1 MDDILQ
7 KSRSTKEEAN
17 SLLRNFNLLSILQD
31 YGEVRITGSYQL
43 DLMLK
48 KDIDISLV
56 NDNISVEEFSDLGKK
71 LIDKLNT
78 PSVYYRNTRI
88 SHADKRPE
96 NSLYW
101 GIKTGDWFLD
111 IWAMSN
117 KVFERADKY
126 ISQIKS
132 KLNDKNRKVI
142 LLLKNE
148 FINDGTYGKNFSS
161 RELYDAVLNNRVET
175 ASQFNT
181 YLKNK
186 STSNTYV

>member
-1 MDDILQ
+1 MADILK

-17 SLLRNFNLLSILQD
+17 SLLRHFNLLSILQD

-43 DLMLK
+43 DVMLK
-48 KDIDISLV
+48 KDIDISIV
-56 NDNISVEEFSDLGKK
+56 NDDISVEEFSDLGKK
-71 LIDKLNT
+71 LINKLNT

-88 SHADKRPE
+88 SPVDKRPE

-101 GIKTGDWFLD
+101 GIKTGDWFID

-126 ISQIKS
+126 ISLIKS

-142 LLLKNE
+142 LILKNE
-148 FINDGTYGKNFSS
+148 FINNGTYGKNFSS
-161 RELYDAVLNNRVET
+161 RELYDAVLNNHVET

-186 STSNTYV
+186 STSNQYI